1 MTGESS
7 GARRPGR
14 GRWVA
19 MAAAAAVVTAAV
31 LAGTA
36 GAFGGPRPAASTD
49 TVPRTSTAT
58 ATRQSLT
65 SQTQVEATL
74 GDSGSYSVVNQAAG
88 TLTALPAIGQVVHQ
102 GHVLY
107 QVSGIPVVLLY
118 GSVPAWRD
126 LSEGVSGPDVAE
138 LNADL
143 VKLGCATRAQLD
155 PHSDFFGAETVFAL
169 EGLQARLGVTVTGE
183 LALGQAVFAPGAIQ
197 VTGLGPGVVLGGP
210 AQAGAA
216 ALTATSTTP
225 VVTIALDASEQS
237 EVKDG
242 EQVTITLPSGHDTT
256 GVVSQVSTIATAPS
270 SSDSSSD
277 SVSPDESSSPGSP
290 TITVEVTPTTPKALG
305 RLSQAPVAVT
315 ITSGRVP
322 DALVVPVVALLAQAS
337 GGYAVEVVSGGRHHL
352 VAVTPGLFDDAAG
365 LVQVTGTTLTA
376 GQRVVVPAV

>member
-1 MTGESS
+1 MTGEGS
-7 GARRPGR
+7 GARRAGR

-19 MAAAAAVVTAAV
+19 VAAGTAVVTAAV
-31 LAGTA
+31 VAGAA
-36 GAFGGPRPAASTD
+36 GAFGTPGRAAGTD
-49 TVPRTSTAT
+49 TIPRTSTAMV
-58 ATRQSLT
+58 TRQSLT

-88 TLTALPAIGQVVHQ
+88 TITALPTVGQVVHQ

-126 LSEGVSGPDVAE
+126 LSEGLSGPDVTE

-143 VKLGCATRAQLD
+143 VKLGYATGAQMD
-155 PHSDFFGAETVFAL
+155 PHSDFFGAETAFAL
-169 EGLQARLGVTVTGE
+169 EGLQARLGVTITGE

-197 VTGLGPGVVLGGP
+197 VTGLGPGIVLGGP

-216 ALTATSTTP
+216 VLTATSTTP

-242 EQVTITLPSGHDTT
+242 EQVRITLPSGHDTP

-270 SSDSSSD
+270 SADSSSD
-277 SVSPDESSSPGSP
+277 SGSSDESSSSGSP
-290 TITVEVTPTTPKALG
+290 TITVEVTPATPKALG
-305 RLSQAPVAVT
+305 RLSQAPVEVT

-376 GQRVVVPAV
+376 GQHVVVPAA

>member
-1 MTGESS
+1 
-7 GARRPGR
+7 
-14 GRWVA
+14 
-19 MAAAAAVVTAAV
+19 
-31 LAGTA
+31 
-36 GAFGGPRPAASTD
+36 
-49 TVPRTSTAT
+49 
-58 ATRQSLT
+58 
-65 SQTQVEATL
+65 
-74 GDSGSYSVVNQAAG
+74 
-88 TLTALPAIGQVVHQ
+88 
-102 GHVLY
+102 
-107 QVSGIPVVLLY
+107 
-118 GSVPAWRD
+118 
-126 LSEGVSGPDVAE
+126 
-138 LNADL
+138 
-143 VKLGCATRAQLD
+143 
-155 PHSDFFGAETVFAL
+155 
-169 EGLQARLGVTVTGE
+169 
-183 LALGQAVFAPGAIQ
+183 
-197 VTGLGPGVVLGGP
+197 VLGGP

>member
-1 MTGESS
+1 MTGEGS
-7 GARRPGR
+7 GARRR

-19 MAAAAAVVTAAV
+19 VGAVAAVVTAAV
-31 LAGTA
+31 VTGAA
-36 GAFGGPRPAASTD
+36 GAFGGPGPAAGTD
-49 TVPRTSTAT
+49 TIPRTSTAT
-58 ATRQSLT
+58 VTRQSLT

-88 TLTALPAIGQVVHQ
+88 TITALPAIGQVVHQ

-107 QVSGIPVVLLY
+107 QVNGIPVALLH

-126 LSEGVSGPDVAE
+126 LSEGLSGPDVAE

-143 VKLGCATRAQLD
+143 AKLGYATGAQLD
-155 PHSDFFGAETVFAL
+155 PHSDFFGAETAFAL

-183 LALGQAVFAPGAIQ
+183 LDLGQAVFAPGAIQ
-197 VTGLGPGVVLGGP
+197 VTGLGPGIVLGGP

-216 ALTATSTTP
+216 VLTATSTTP

-242 EQVTITLPSGHDTT
+242 EQVSITLPSGHDTP
-256 GVVSQVSTIATAPS
+256 GVVSQVSAIATAAS
-270 SSDSSSD
+270 SADSSSD
-277 SVSPDESSSPGSP
+277 SGSSDGSSSSGGP

-315 ITSGRVP
+315 ITSGRAP
-322 DALVVPVVALLAQAS
+322 DALVVPVVALLAQAN

-352 VAVTPGLFDDAAG
+352 VAVTPGLFDDTAG

-376 GQRVVVPAV
+376 GQHVVVPAV

>member
-1 MTGESS
+1 M
-7 GARRPGR
+7 
-14 GRWVA
+14 V
-19 MAAAAAVVTAAV
+19 
-31 LAGTA
+31 
-36 GAFGGPRPAASTD
+36 
-49 TVPRTSTAT
+49 
-58 ATRQSLT
+58 TRQSLT

-74 GDSGSYSVVNQAAG
+74 GDSGSYNVVNQAAG
-88 TLTALPAIGQVVHQ
+88 TITALPAVGQVVHQ

-107 QVSGIPVVLLY
+107 QVNGIPVVLLY

-126 LSEGVSGPDVAE
+126 LSEGLSGPDVAE

-143 VKLGCATRAQLD
+143 VKLGYATGEQLD
-155 PHSDFFGAETVFAL
+155 PHSDFFGAETAFAL

-197 VTGLGPGVVLGGP
+197 VTGLGPGIVLGGP

-216 ALTATSTTP
+216 VLTATSTTP

-242 EQVTITLPSGHDTT
+242 ERVSITLPSGHDTP

-270 SSDSSSD
+270 SADSSSD
-277 SVSPDESSSPGSP
+277 SNGSSSPSCP

-315 ITSGRVP
+315 ITSGRAS
-322 DALVVPVVALLAQAS
+322 DALVVPVVALLAQAN

-376 GQRVVVPAV
+376 GQHVVVPAV